1 MTTCKW
7 LPPLEICDNYANW
20 KPYEDK
26 IYQIFLDDFV
36 YSTPSYLGINVRI
49 RKSPIIEG
57 KEEAFWHITSK
68 DYFHVNDRMPDPR
81 RCERI
86 RWIKKLIENYDCI
99 SEECVFC
106 DGIKVWSEPNNKNR
120 IHILFE
126 KERYM
131 VVLEPR
137 AKYYLLITAFY
148 FEYENTL
155 RKKLEKY
162 KKYRERSHK

>member
-1 MTTCKW
+1 MTVCKW
-7 LPPLEICDNYANW
+7 LPPLEICDNLANW

-36 YSTPSYLGINVRI
+36 YLSPSYLGNNVRI
-49 RKSPIIEG
+49 RKHPIIDG
-57 KEEAFWHITSK
+57 KEEAFWHVTCQ
-68 DYFHVNDRMPDPR
+68 DYSHDNNRKPDTR

-86 RWIKKLIENYDCI
+86 RWIRKIIENHDCNI
-99 SEECVFC
+99 EECVFC
-106 DGIKVWSEPNNKNR
+106 DGIKVWSEERKNIR
-120 IHILFE
+120 THILFE
-126 KERYM
+126 NERYM

-148 FEYENTL
+148 LECDNAL

-162 KKYRERSHK
+162 EKYRERPHK